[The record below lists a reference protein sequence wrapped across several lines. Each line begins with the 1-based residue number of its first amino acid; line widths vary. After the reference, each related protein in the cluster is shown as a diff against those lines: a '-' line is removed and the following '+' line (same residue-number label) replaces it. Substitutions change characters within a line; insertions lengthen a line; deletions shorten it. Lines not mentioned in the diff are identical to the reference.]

1 MISLHLGRA
10 CVLGGA
16 VGLLVLSGCPG
27 DDSGSDTLGAT
38 TQPGDTGMTSAAQDS
53 SSGSTNVPSHE
64 ADIQP
69 IWDEHCVTACHE
81 PDGTGS
87 FWIDLSAG
95 EAYGAIVGV
104 TSVSVSEEAFVEPGD
119 PEGSYLW
126 HKING
131 TQASVGGG
139 GLDMPSPLAGM
150 DDPTVLTQEQYDTIE
165 AWIAG
170 GAPE

>member
-1 MISLHLGRA
+1 VPVRTAAAVAPTCRA
-10 CVLGGA
+10 TRPTSSR
-16 VGLLVLSGCPG
+16 SG
-27 DDSGSDTLGAT
+27 T
-38 TQPGDTGMTSAAQDS
+38 
-53 SSGSTNVPSHE
+53 
-64 ADIQP
+64 
-69 IWDEHCVTACHE
+69 
-81 PDGTGS
+81 
-87 FWIDLSAG
+87 WIDLSAG

-104 TSVSVSEEAFVEPGD
+104 NSVSVSEQTFVEPGD

-139 GLDMPSPLAGM
+139 GLDMPSPVVGM